1 LRARN
6 FDIISSFRSP
16 LASSE
21 GNATPGLSLLEAARR
36 SGLDI
41 AEAAEPTDKTVEL
54 NGLKFHYLDW
64 GNGHLPDLLFL
75 HGTAQQGHSWDF
87 ASLALRERFHCMAL
101 DQRGHGDSEWDPDGK
116 YGAPIYVPDVEA
128 FVDALGLQNFV
139 LVGHSMGGRNAY
151 TYTSAHGD
159 KVRAL
164 IVVDA
169 GPRMEE
175 PGGARVRN
183 FMDGQREFDT
193 YDDLVERVHS
203 YLPGRPIEQ
212 LRGSLTH
219 TTRQFPNGKWSWKYD
234 PNIRRPVNGPGDS
247 EEARWDTLSKIA
259 CPTLYV
265 IGGDSEMLTPPSIER
280 MLEVIPGSVAETV
293 ERAGHLVAGDNPAG
307 FHAAV
312 SPFLASLPPST

>member
-1 LRARN
+1 MV
-6 FDIISSFRSP
+6 SSD
-16 LASSE
+16 
-21 GNATPGLSLLEAARR
+21 GNLTPGLSLLEAARR

-41 AEAAEPTDKTVEL
+41 PEAAEPTDKTVEL

-64 GNGHLPDLLFL
+64 GNPHLPDLLFL

-87 ASLALRERFHCMAL
+87 SALALHNRFHCMAL
-101 DQRGHGDSEWDPDGK
+101 DQRGHGDSEWDPDGN
-116 YGAPIYVPDVEA
+116 YGAPTYVPDVEA
-128 FVDALGLQNFV
+128 FVDTVGLEDFV
-139 LVGHSMGGRNAY
+139 MVGHSMGGRNAY
-151 TYTSAHGD
+151 TYTSGHPD

-193 YDDLVERVHS
+193 YEDLVERVHS

-234 PNIRRPVNGPGDS
+234 PNIRRPVNGPNDS
-247 EEARWDTLSKIA
+247 EDVRWEILSKIT

-265 IGGDSEMLTPPSIER
+265 IGGDSEMLTPPSIKR
-280 MLEVIPGSVAETV
+280 MLEVIPGSKAETV
-293 ERAGHLVAGDNPAG
+293 ERAGHLVQGDNPSG

-312 SPFLASLPPST
+312 SPFLEALQDSK